1 MTEVKKV
8 ISVQVDGA
16 QSVKGLKDE
25 IKELRDAL
33 VNCEEGTQEY
43 DDIVNQLIKSQTKL
57 QQVMSAGK
65 NEVEAAEGS
74 YNALS
79 QRMSALKKV
88 WKEVTDEAQRTKIG
102 EEINS
107 INDQLKDMDASIG
120 VFTRNVGDYEGAIVG
135 AAQQIFSNLGTISPM
150 LDGFGN
156 TINALIPITQNAC
169 KAAVKGLTGVKR
181 AIVATGI
188 GALVVAI
195 GLLIANFDKLIGV
208 AERFIPSLRK
218 VKDETAAL
226 KEENEK
232 LIENNSK
239 LSDEID
245 FQSRVMEAQGKTTLD
260 VIKYKKRETEA
271 ILANTRAQ
279 ILETEAKINSMK
291 SHSAWYRFWHGENKA
306 IKELEESLEGLRA
319 SEEGYAKAVKGFDED
334 IVVEGYKRQGKAA
347 EEAAEKIKDAA
358 EKVKEAYETQLNAYR
373 AYASAAK
380 SISDRLRDTFAEPET
395 LTQKT
400 YDDELEILKKGKE
413 AEIALWDDKYKTVL
427 EYNRKIY
434 EERKKAAKGNTE
446 ELAEIE
452 KAYQYQYTK
461 DSETWL
467 RKRQDIT
474 AEYNAASILLE
485 KEYYQTLQKIWDE
498 ESRKRAEKDE
508 VAFEN
513 KRRIE
518 EEVAYYDMAK
528 DTVLASL
535 RGRMLAE
542 KDYTRESESMYM
554 QLLDHRISFIK
565 KELENFK
572 GSEEY
577 KNRLLKEQ
585 EELMNEQLRK
595 YESQGRELAQYPVN
609 LYEVE
614 KEYIEKTS
622 ESYNNLLL
630 ERIEKINKELEIFK
644 LSEEYKTELIEEHAA
659 LRDEIERNQT
669 ETKIRLWELEQKKR
683 DENFKHAESVAG
695 STASVIGSIASAW
708 ESSVQAQLDAGKIS
722 EEEANKHFEM
732 IKGVQI
738 AEATVQMLAA
748 GLAAFNGIVASTGGW
763 GLAAAIAQMVAV
775 IATGTAQIIQIAN
788 TKVGDG
794 VSASNA
800 PTVSSAA
807 SVTPEDYSP
816 QYSATVTGQNEIDNL
831 ANAVNSNPVRAYV
844 VESDISNSQ
853 QKRKRREEEATF

>member
-25 IKELRDAL
+25 INKLRDAL

-88 WKEVTDEAQRTKIG
+88 WKEVTDEAQRSKIG

-135 AAQQIFSNLGTISPM
+135 AAQEIFSNLGTIAPM
-150 LDGFGN
+150 LDGLGN
-156 TINALIPITQNAC
+156 TINVLIPITMDAC
-169 KAAVKGLTGVKR
+169 KAAVKGLTGVKK

-195 GLLIANFDKLIGV
+195 GLLIANFDKLIAV
-208 AERFIPSLRK
+208 AEKYIPSLRK

-232 LIENNSK
+232 LLENNSK

-260 VIKYKKRETEA
+260 IIKYKKRETEA

-334 IVVEGYKRQGKAA
+334 IVVEGYKRQTKAA
-347 EEAAEKIKDAA
+347 EEAAK
-358 EKVKEAYETQLNAYR
+358 KVKEVKKAN
-373 AYASAAK
+373 
-380 SISDRLRDTFAEPET
+380 ET
-395 LTQKT
+395 LH
-400 YDDELEILKKGKE
+400 EESKKS
-413 AEIALWDDKYKTVL
+413 V
-427 EYNRKIY
+427 
-434 EERKKAAKGNTE
+434 
-446 ELAEIE
+446 
-452 KAYQYQYTK
+452 
-461 DSETWL
+461 
-467 RKRQDIT
+467 
-474 AEYNAASILLE
+474 E
-485 KEYYQTLQKIWDE
+485 KEEETYETLQKIWDE
-498 ESRKRAEKDE
+498 ESRQR
-508 VAFEN
+508 VAKKLAAIED

-518 EEVAYYDMAK
+518 EEVAYYNMAK

-535 RGRMLAE
+535 RGRMLVE
-542 KDYTRESESMYM
+542 EDYRS
-554 QLLDHRISFIK
+554 K
-565 KELENFK
+565 
-572 GSEEY
+572 
-577 KNRLLKEQ
+577 
-585 EELMNEQLRK
+585 
-595 YESQGRELAQYPVN
+595 LAQYPVN

-614 KEYIEKTS
+614 KEYIEKAS
-622 ESYNNLLL
+622 ESYHNLLL
-630 ERIEKINKELEIFK
+630 ERIEEINKELEIFK
-644 LSEEYKTELIEEHAA
+644 GSEEYKTELIDEHAA
-659 LRDEIERNQT
+659 LRGEIERNQT

-853 QKRKRREEEATF
+853 RKRKRREEEATF

>member
-43 DDIVNQLIKSQTKL
+43 DDIVKQLIKSQTKL

-195 GLLIANFDKLIGV
+195 GLLIANFDKLVGV
-208 AERFIPSLRK
+208 AEKFIPSLRK

-334 IVVEGYKRQGKAA
+334 IVVEGYKKQAKAA

-373 AYASAAK
+373 DYASAAK
-380 SISDRLRDTFAEPET
+380 SIGDRLRDTFAEPET

-400 YDDELEILKKGKE
+400 YDEELEILKKGKE

-427 EYNRKIY
+427 EYNKKIY
-434 EERKKAAKGNTE
+434 EDRKKAAKGNTE

-452 KAYQYQYTK
+452 KAYQHQYTK

-467 RKRQDIT
+467 RKRQDIA

-508 VAFEN
+508 VAIEN

-528 DTVLASL
+528 DAVLASL
-535 RGRMLAE
+535 RGRMLVE
-542 KDYTRESESMYM
+542 KDYR
-554 QLLDHRISFIK
+554 
-565 KELENFK
+565 
-572 GSEEY
+572 
-577 KNRLLKEQ
+577 
-585 EELMNEQLRK
+585 
-595 YESQGRELAQYPVN
+595 RELAQYPVN

-622 ESYNNLLL
+622 ESYHNLLL
-630 ERIEKINKELEIFK
+630 ERIEEINKELEIFK
-644 LSEEYKTELIEEHAA
+644 GSEEYKTELIEEQAA
-659 LRDEIERNQT
+659 LRGEIERNQT
-669 ETKIRLWELEQKKR
+669 ETKIKLWELEQKKR

-708 ESSVQAQLDAGKIS
+708 ESSVQAQLDAGEIS